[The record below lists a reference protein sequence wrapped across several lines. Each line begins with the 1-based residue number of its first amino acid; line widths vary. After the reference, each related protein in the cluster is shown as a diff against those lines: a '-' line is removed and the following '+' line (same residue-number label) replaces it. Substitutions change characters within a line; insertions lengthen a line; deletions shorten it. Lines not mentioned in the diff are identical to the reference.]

1 MTCQEVCVVTQ
12 PQGQFASHMIVVA
25 EGYHDLERFA
35 RA

>member
-1 MTCQEVCVVTQ
+1 MTCQEVCVLTQ
-12 PQGQFASHMIVVA
+12 TQGQFASRMIDVA